1 MTTSEFQRKLA
12 MARLQMGNTASPSL
26 PLGSA
31 AKRVRGEDVHEPVE
45 GRGTSVPLPS
55 SLLATPANGVR
66 PPSSRDTGSAVSVVP
81 SSAPGSSTDGAS
93 LDGNSLPVL
102 ALHLDESGG
111 RPPDAEHQK
120 IFIHICNAK
129 RPKKVKAALILE
141 AISEEEAQNEDPDSC
156 LHNAAI
162 ISRVLLKRA
171 PLPEGAVAKLAN
183 LFNYSVASTDSA
195 SGAAASAACA
205 PSDDSSPVVSGD
217 QTAAA

>member
-1 MTTSEFQRKLA
+1 
-12 MARLQMGNTASPSL
+12 MARLQMGNAASPSL

-45 GRGTSVPLPS
+45 GRGTSVALP

-66 PPSSRDTGSAVSVVP
+66 SPSSRDTGSAVSVVP

-93 LDGNSLPVL
+93 SDGNSLPLL

-141 AISEEEAQNEDPDSC
+141 AISEEEAQNEDPDNC

-183 LFNYSVASTDSA
+183 LFNYSVVSTDGA
-195 SGAAASAACA
+195 SGAAASAASA

>member
-1 MTTSEFQRKLA
+1 
-12 MARLQMGNTASPSL
+12 MARLQMGNAASPSL

-31 AKRVRGEDVHEPVE
+31 AKRARGEDVHEPVE
-45 GRGTSVPLPS
+45 VRGTSGALP

-66 PPSSRDTGSAVSVVP
+66 PPSSKDTGSAVSVVP

-93 LDGNSLPVL
+93 SDGNSPPVL

-141 AISEEEAQNEDPDSC
+141 AISEEEKPYNGDSDTATSPSLWAVQQWEVLALHSPDPAVRLAC
-156 LHNAAI
+156 
-162 ISRVLLKRA
+162 RVALLA
-171 PLPEGAVAKLAN
+171 
-183 LFNYSVASTDSA
+183 
-195 SGAAASAACA
+195 
-205 PSDDSSPVVSGD
+205 
-217 QTAAA
+217 